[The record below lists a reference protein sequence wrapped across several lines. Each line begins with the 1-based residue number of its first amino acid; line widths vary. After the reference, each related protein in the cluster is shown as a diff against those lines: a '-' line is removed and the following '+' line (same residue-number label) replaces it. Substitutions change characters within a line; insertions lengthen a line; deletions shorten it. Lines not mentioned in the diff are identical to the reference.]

1 LDDYCNQV
9 EKQLEATIAQQEKN
23 QQDKE
28 QIEKGAKELDAYCN
42 QIEGQLQDQ
51 ISTLQKLQ
59 SEKESFKKK
68 VIIYFMR
75 LKLRVLIIFLFLH
88 FPQNIQLQENVEDLQ
103 RQLQEEKYRSQH
115 FQFRISEL
123 QQELSQ
129 RLTIQSILEQEKQLT
144 EQRLAEKELKKPLME
159 DTSRETKGDETTGH
173 VLMTKTVLYNEILT
187 EEVPSPIPGVRIG
200 GGSNNASTQ
209 ASPSS
214 VKPFDL
220 ERFDPDYRL
229 PAR

>member
-9 EKQLEATIAQQEKN
+9 EKQLETTIAQQEKN

-28 QIEKGAKELDAYCN
+28 RIEKGAKELDDYCN
-42 QIEGQLQDQ
+42 QIEGQLQEQ

-59 SEKESFKKK
+59 SEKDSFKKK
-68 VIIYFMR
+68 VYSLFHSLGASIINYFS
-75 LKLRVLIIFLFLH
+75 

-129 RLTIQSILEQEKQLT
+129 RKTIQSNLEKEKLT
-144 EQRLAEKELKKPLME
+144 EQQEAEKELKKSFME
-159 DTSRETKGDETTGH
+159 DKSIETKGDETTGH
-173 VLMTKTVLYNEILT
+173 DLMTKTVPYNAILT
-187 EEVPSPIPGVRIG
+187 TELPSPIPGARIG
-200 GGSNNASTQ
+200 GGGSSNVSTQ